1 MRDQYVIRC
10 LVNVLAVA
18 CVTLTGC
25 VTTGMQA
32 QAPAA
37 PEHFVDYKPDWLY
50 VLQPG
55 DQFVGGTVVSV
66 TAAEGQALPL
76 ADFKVSNSGGE
87 EGKPIRVSFMTD
99 GRIVYHGGEGKITK
113 VSTGETVLLPFDRP
127 VKQVSEM

>member
-1 MRDQYVIRC
+1 MSTQSVIRC
-10 LVNVLAVA
+10 AGVMLMVA
-18 CVTLTGC
+18 CVNAAMIGC

-32 QAPAA
+32 QAPAP

-66 TAAEGQALPL
+66 TAAKGQALPL

-87 EGKPIRVSFMTD
+87 EGEPIRVSFMTD

-127 VKQVSEM
+127 

>member
-1 MRDQYVIRC
+1 
-10 LVNVLAVA
+10 
-18 CVTLTGC
+18 VTLTGC
-25 VTTGMQA
+25 VTTGMQT
-32 QAPAA
+32 QAPAP

-76 ADFKVSNSGGE
+76 VGFKLSNFGGK
-87 EGKPIRVSFMTD
+87 EGEPIRVSFMTD

-113 VSTGETVLLPFDRP
+113 VSTGETVLLPFGRP
-127 VKQVSEM
+127 VKQVSEK